1 VDEGEVSTRLMFSK
15 WDWMQLDR
23 LVGTKNARKMV
34 TIGAESMF
42 TFCCC
47 LEEEKRRQEKTG
59 QRSRRMRTLSGW
71 PRRGRARSQ
80 SLSCE

>member
-1 VDEGEVSTRLMFSK
+1 VEAEADEGEVSTRLMFSK

-34 TIGAESMF
+34 TIGAEPMF

-59 QRSRRMRTLSGW
+59 QRWLQLAGNVRTSSLLALS
-71 PRRGRARSQ
+71 
-80 SLSCE
+80 